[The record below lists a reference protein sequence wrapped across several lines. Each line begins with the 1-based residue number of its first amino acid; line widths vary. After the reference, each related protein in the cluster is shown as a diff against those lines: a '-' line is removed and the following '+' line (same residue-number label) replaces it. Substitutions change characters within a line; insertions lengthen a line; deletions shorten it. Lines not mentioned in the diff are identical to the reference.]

1 MLTIA
6 DSGANRPGLSR
17 RNLLHVGALALGGLS
32 LPDLLHRQAA
42 AGNSRGRGKS
52 VIMIWQR
59 GGPSHIDSFD
69 MKPAAPPEIRGEFQ
83 PIRTNVPGIEICE
96 HLPKLASMADRLAIL
111 RGIKSN
117 DLGDHTPHYILTG
130 FPDRGRRPTIGAVY
144 SYLNRQR
151 HDVPP
156 YVSTFTQDYGD
167 AHYTGP
173 ANGPFVP
180 DSAGLDNLS
189 LHKSLSLPRLDD
201 RRSLLRELDTLARE
215 PSRRASEA
223 TPTRRASEE
232 FTLTRRASEEFTLT
246 RSVSEEFTPTR
257 SVSEQSTPTRRASEA
272 PPDAFTQQAIDL
284 IASPKAREAFDLD
297 REPAA
302 SRERYGDYCKQFL
315 LARRLVEAGVAVVT
329 IKVGDWDTHEH
340 NFRDMKEQLPLLD
353 VGLHAL
359 VTDLHDRGLADDVA
373 VVLWG
378 EFGRAPRISRIA
390 GRDHW
395 PEAGAA
401 VVAGGG
407 FRVGQVIGE
416 TDRQA
421 GQSLSQ
427 PYTPSNLFADLYR
440 HLGLDPTTAIPDL
453 ASRPMHLLDDRQP
466 VREL

>member
-1 MLTIA
+1 M
-6 DSGANRPGLSR
+6 GG
-17 RNLLHVGALALGGLS
+17 LAL
-32 LPDLLHRQAA
+32 PALLRRQAQA
-42 AGNSRGRGKS
+42 SGNAGRGKS

-83 PIRTNVPGIEICE
+83 PIRTSVPGIEICE
-96 HLPKLASMADRLAIL
+96 HLPKLATLAHRLAIL

-130 FPDRGRRPTIGAVY
+130 FPDRGRRPTIGAIY
-144 SYLNRQR
+144 SYLQARAPGNPRR
-151 HDVPP
+151 DLPP

-167 AHYTGP
+167 AHYAGP
-173 ANGPFVP
+173 AHRPFVP
-180 DSAGLDNLS
+180 DGTGLNNLA
-189 LHKSLSLPRLDD
+189 LHKSLSLPRLGD
-201 RRSLLRELDTLARE
+201 RRTLLRQLD
-215 PSRRASEA
+215 
-223 TPTRRASEE
+223 
-232 FTLTRRASEEFTLT
+232 TLTRRASED
-246 RSVSEEFTPTR
+246 SS
-257 SVSEQSTPTRRASEA
+257 ST
-272 PPDAFTQQAIDL
+272 PDAFTQQAIDI

-302 SRERYGDYCKQFL
+302 SRQLYGDYCRQFL

-340 NFRDMKEQLPLLD
+340 NFRDMREQLPLLD
-353 VGLHAL
+353 VGFHAL
-359 VTDLHDRGLADDVA
+359 VTDIEDRGLADDVA

-401 VVAGGG
+401 VLAGGG

-421 GQSLSQ
+421 GQATSQ
-427 PYTPSNLFADLYR
+427 PYTPSNVFASLYR
-440 HLGLDPTTAIPDL
+440 HLGIDPAATIPDF
-453 ASRPMHLLDDRQP
+453 ANRPMHLLDDRQP
-466 VREL
+466 IREL